1 MGQVLGA
8 SLHSARARCPMV
20 SWRSCDHHEHPP
32 TPGGA
37 YVPRAKMV
45 DLDNGLAFFQCQ
57 TEVGLLIITVFYFMD
72 YCIILFYRI
81 TEFWVSV
88 GI

>member
-32 TPGGA
+32 SPGGA

-57 TEVGLLIITVFYFMD
+57 TEVGLLIITVFFLW
-72 YCIILFYRI
+72 IIVLFYF
-81 TEFWVSV
+81 TVLLSL
-88 GI
+88 GSQ